1 VVSLSNHTE
10 NLPFDKLRA
19 NGIETIP
26 EYFQENLTALLPGGE
41 SLSATVEVFHQYLPL
56 SAPRRGIAARYPS
69 KS

>member
-26 EYFQENLTALLPGGE
+26 EYFQENLTALAPGGHKKPLAVGYE
-41 SLSATVEVFHQYLPL
+41 SP
-56 SAPRRGIAARYPS
+56 PGRGRGGLET
-69 KS
+69 